1 MLHCEGETEEFI
13 NAPFTKAQLN
23 GALKRTKPSA
33 PGKDQICYIMINHLS
48 VMETYSCVILI
59 LVYVV
64 RSLVARV
71 IC

>member
-13 NAPFTKAQLN
+13 NTPFTKAQLN

-48 VMETYSCVILI
+48 QTSTEVLLEL
-59 LVYVV
+59 
-64 RSLVARV
+64 
-71 IC
+71 